1 MLRHK
6 SHGTDMRNYKL
17 CIKPDGDLALLDPS
31 TEGFIFALITLRLK
45 EPPRGEFRFRCQ
57 LGEFALDFHEDL
69 PMNDS
74 AAESDPVNVDESS
87 GSAASKRFAKKFIL
101 MMPGTDLGLYDE
113 LSSKLPRGVH
123 PTDNS
128 LSTGQQP
135 L

>member
-57 LGEFALDFHEDL
+57 IGKLSLDFQENL
-69 PMNDS
+69 P
-74 AAESDPVNVDESS
+74 VDESAS
-87 GSAASKRFAKKFIL
+87 EPDPVDVMNPPGAASADLVAKKFIL